1 MAGWSEEAVSS
12 ELRERL
18 DRWSEGL
25 RAGDERLEWPT
36 DRWSE
41 DWLAGWQLL
50 EAERSEKSRG
60 ERNEDLELG
69 VKLFKSVL
77 YNPFRSGRNGRKISY
92 RHANRYES
100 PLCSTSAKISA
111 CSGPFRPV
119 SARFGR

>member
-25 RAGDERLEWPT
+25 RARDARLEWPT

-41 DWLAGWQLL
+41 GWLAGWQLL

-69 VKLFKSVL
+69 SVRLKKKIPPKSV
-77 YNPFRSGRNGRKISY
+77 PAEIFISPDIFQN
-92 RHANRYES
+92 A
-100 PLCSTSAKISA
+100 LK
-111 CSGPFRPV
+111 RPK
-119 SARFGR
+119 